1 MKQKK
6 ERPIDR
12 IKALADWLIANK
24 VIKTLT
30 KFEEVCGLSR
40 HYVKNLMQTEK
51 GNPGVDT
58 LAAIYEVFPSV
69 SLKWL
74 VVGKGPMFT
83 SRNET
88 ELIERMKLDMISHE
102 VLAVTTGNKDLKDA
116 LKKALVEHKDDLTAD
131 EKIALLERLL

>member
-1 MKQKK
+1 MKQNN

-58 LAAIYEVFPSV
+58 IAAIYDVFPAV

-74 VVGKGPMFT
+74 VAGKGPMFT
-83 SRNET
+83 SRNEA
-88 ELIERMKLDMISHE
+88 EMVERMKLDMVSHE
-102 VLAVTTGNKDLKDA
+102 VLSVTTGKNDLKEA
-116 LKKALVEHKDDLTAD
+116 LKKALVDHKDDLTAD